1 MKTVFMGSAEFALPA
16 LRSLNESQHID
27 IDLIITQP
35 PRRSGRDQKLDH
47 TPVGKEAESLGLEIF
62 TPEDINSDDSVE
74 YLKKFKPEYLV
85 VAAFGQILQSQILD
99 IPELA
104 PINLHASL
112 LPKYRGASPIQHA
125 IINGEKKSGVT
136 TIYMD
141 EGLDS
146 GDILK
151 QSAVK
156 IEKDDTAGSLHDKLA
171 EEGADL
177 LLQTLQEFSAG
188 SIEPQP
194 QDEEKAT
201 YTPTLKSED
210 GEVNFASEAEEI
222 VDFIRG
228 FNPWPGAFTYFRGKR
243 LKLWSAASVNADETG
258 KPGKIIYADRNN
270 GLQVGTADENNVR
283 IESLQLAGSRRMEA
297 GDFINGYQPEKGEFL
312 GENRPAGG

>member
-16 LRSLNESQHID
+16 LKTLYESQNIN
-27 IDLIITQP
+27 IDLTITQP
-35 PRRSGRDQKLDH
+35 PRKSGRDQKLRQ
-47 TPVGKEAESLGLEIF
+47 TPVGKEAEKLGLKIF
-62 TPEDINSDDSVE
+62 TPEEINSDESVE
-74 YLKKFKPEYLV
+74 YLKKIEPEYLV
-85 VAAFGQILQSQILD
+85 VAAFGQILQTQVLD
-99 IPELA
+99 IPKLA
-104 PINLHASL
+104 PVNLHASL

-156 IEKDDTAGSLHDKLA
+156 IEKNDTAGSLHDKLA
-171 EEGADL
+171 EKGADL

-201 YTPTLKSED
+201 YTPPLKSED
-210 GEVNFASEAEEI
+210 GEVNFASEADKI

-228 FNPWPGAFTYFRGKR
+228 FNPWPGAFTYFRGER
-243 LKLWSAASVNADETG
+243 LKLWSAASVNADEKG
-258 KPGKIIYADRNN
+258 KPGKIIYADQNN
-270 GLQVGTADENNVR
+270 GFQVGTAGDDNVK
-283 IESLQLAGSRRMEA
+283 IKSLQLAGSRRMEA
-297 GDFINGYQPEKGEFL
+297 ADFINGYQPEKGELL
-312 GENRPAGG
+312 GEKDPAGG